1 VNESPLKS
9 LAVLTEEFKKFPSEG
24 NHYLIQD
31 AITRITAAGELDAES
46 KKAVA
51 ETVNVL
57 TTVKLP

>member
-1 VNESPLKS
+1 

-46 KKAVA
+46 KKAAA